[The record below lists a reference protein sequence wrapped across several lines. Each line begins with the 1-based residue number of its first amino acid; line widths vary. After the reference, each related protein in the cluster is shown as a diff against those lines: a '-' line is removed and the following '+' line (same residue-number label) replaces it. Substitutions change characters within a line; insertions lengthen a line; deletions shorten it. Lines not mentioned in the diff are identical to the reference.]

1 MAPKGRGKLGARR
14 CDSHAKRPSGI
25 APASRKGVFPV
36 KTAITI
42 IADLVRSL
50 VISGIATAGLLLLI
64 VAGAAS
70 TGYGLWRLW
79 RRSRR

>member
-1 MAPKGRGKLGARR
+1 L
-14 CDSHAKRPSGI
+14 
-25 APASRKGVFPV
+25 V

-50 VISGIATAGLLLLI
+50 VISGLATASVLLLI
-64 VAGAAS
+64 VAGAAT

>member
-1 MAPKGRGKLGARR
+1 M
-14 CDSHAKRPSGI
+14 
-25 APASRKGVFPV
+25 

-50 VISGIATAGLLLLI
+50 VISGLATASVLLLI
-64 VAGAAS
+64 VAGAAT